1 MIKMNKKAILLIA
14 LAVITISFTFQS
26 QTTTNS
32 KKVKRPNVIVVITDD
47 QGYGDI
53 AAHGNKLIKT
63 PALDKFHGE
72 SVRLTDFHVGPTC
85 APSRSGLMTGRYA
98 NRVGVWH
105 TIGGVS
111 ILRKDE
117 LTMAQVFEQNGYET
131 GMFGKWH
138 LGDTYPAR
146 PQDKGFKY
154 SVAHGGGGVGQT
166 PDYWNNDYFDDT
178 YLKNGVPTKYEGYC
192 TDVWFDEA
200 IKYIEDKKDEP
211 FFCYISPNAPHL
223 PFNVPESYYNQYKDL
238 DIPEFQKVFY
248 GMITNIDDNFAKLQQ
263 KLKEL
268 KISDNTI
275 VIFMTDNGTAS
286 GYKKV
291 RGKLYGYNAGMK
303 GTKNSEYEGGH
314 RVPFLIS
321 YPDKNISGGKDVND
335 LTAHLDILPTLA
347 TLCNL
352 EMPEEKKKI
361 DGSDISSLLL
371 GTAKTIGREYL
382 ITDSQ
387 RVQSPIK
394 WRKSTVMS
402 NKMRLINGK
411 ELYDLSNDPGQE
423 NDLASQFPE
432 KVKKMRDHY
441 NEWWS
446 SVSAEFNQFPIITLG
461 SDNQNPIELTCHD
474 THVHDSKI
482 PWNQNFIREAK
493 KNPIGG
499 NFTVEFEQSGS
510 YKIELSRW
518 PFESGL
524 AINDAVEG
532 RKSTLSTESISDGRT
547 MNFKSGGVQI
557 GAWKQMLDIEKGAK
571 TLSFKGNF
579 TKGKT
584 NMSAWFRTDKNVDW
598 GAFYIRVTRV
608 SKEFASLE

>member
-1 MIKMNKKAILLIA
+1 MNKKIVLLIA
-14 LAVITISFTFQS
+14 LVGITLSCNSQS
-26 QTTTNS
+26 KTIS
-32 KKVKRPNVIVVITDD
+32 KKVKKPNVIIVITDD

-53 AAHGNKLIKT
+53 AAHGNTLVKT
-63 PALDKFHGE
+63 PALDKFHDE

-85 APSRSGLMTGRYA
+85 APSRSGLMTSRYA

-111 ILRKDE
+111 ILRGDE
-117 LTMAQVFEQNGYET
+117 VTMADVFNENGYET
-131 GMFGKWH
+131 AMFGKWH
-138 LGDTYPAR
+138 LGDTYPSR

-154 SVAHGGGGVGQT
+154 TITHGGGGVGQT

-178 YLKNGVPTKYEGYC
+178 YFKNGVPTKYKGYC

-200 IKYIEDKKDEP
+200 IKYIEEKKDEP
-211 FFCYISPNAPHL
+211 FFAYISTNAPHL
-223 PFNVPESYYNQYKDL
+223 PYNVPKEYYNKYKDL

-248 GMITNIDDNFAKLQQ
+248 GMITNVDDNFAKLQK

-268 KISDNTI
+268 KIADNTI

-291 RGKLYGYNAGMK
+291 GGKLYGFNGGMK

-314 RVPFLIS
+314 RVPFFIS
-321 YPDKNISGGKDVND
+321 YPGKNIEGGKDITE
-335 LTAHLDILPTLA
+335 LTAHLDILPTLT
-347 TLCNL
+347 TLCDL
-352 EMPEEKKKI
+352 ELPERQKEI

-371 GTAKTIGREYL
+371 GTKKTIGREYL

-402 NKMRLINGK
+402 DKMRLINGK
-411 ELYDLSNDPGQE
+411 ELYDISKDPGQE
-423 NDLASQFPE
+423 NDIAAQFPE
-432 KVKKMRDHY
+432 TVKKMRTHY

-446 SVSAEFNQFPIITLG
+446 SVSTEFNQFPEIILG

-474 THVHDSKI
+474 THIHESNL
-482 PWNQNFIREAK
+482 PWNQNYIREGA
-493 KNPIGG
+493 KNPKGG
-499 NFTVEFEQSGS
+499 FFTVNFEHSGS
-510 YKIELSRW
+510 YKIEISRW

-532 RKSTLSTESISDGRT
+532 RAATLSTEAISTGNALT
-547 MNFKSGGVQI
+547 FKSGVVKI
-557 GAWKQMLDIEKGAK
+557 GAWEQELPIPKGAK
-571 TLSFKGNF
+571 SLAFTGNF

-584 NMSAWFRTDKNVDW
+584 DLSAWFKNEENVDW
-598 GAFYIRVTRV
+598 GAYYIKVTRL
-608 SKEFASLE
+608 SKKFTLLE

>member
-1 MIKMNKKAILLIA
+1 MNRKIVLLIA
-14 LAVITISFTFQS
+14 LVGITISCTSNPKKIATS
-26 QTTTNS
+26 QE
-32 KKVKRPNVIVVITDD
+32 VKRPNVIIVITDD

-53 AAHGNKLIKT
+53 AAHGNTLVKT
-63 PALDKFHGE
+63 PALDKFHNE

-98 NRVGVWH
+98 DRVGVWH

-117 LTMAQVFEQNGYET
+117 VTMADVFNENGYET
-131 GMFGKWH
+131 AMFGKWH
-138 LGDTYPAR
+138 LGDTYPSR

-154 SVAHGGGGVGQT
+154 TVNHGGGGVGQT

-178 YLKNGVPTKYEGYC
+178 YLKNGVPTKYKGYC

-200 IKYIEDKKDEP
+200 IKYIEEKKDEP
-211 FFCYISPNAPHL
+211 FFAYISTNAPHL
-223 PFNVPESYYNQYKDL
+223 PYNVPEEYYNKYKDL

-248 GMITNIDDNFAKLQQ
+248 GMITNVDDNFAKLQK

-268 KISDNTI
+268 NIADNTI

-286 GYKKV
+286 GYKTV
-291 RGKLYGYNAGMK
+291 GGKLYGYNAGMK
-303 GTKNSEYEGGH
+303 GIKNSEYEGGH
-314 RVPFLIS
+314 RVPFFIS
-321 YPDKNISGGKDVND
+321 YPEKNIKGGKDINE

-352 EMPEEKKKI
+352 ELPKRQKEI

-394 WRKSTVMS
+394 WRKSAVMS
-402 NKMRLINGK
+402 NKMRLVNGT
-411 ELYDLSNDPGQE
+411 ELYDISKDPGQE
-423 NDLASQFPE
+423 NDIASQFPE
-432 KVKKMRDHY
+432 KVKKMRGHY

-446 SVSAEFNQFPIITLG
+446 SVSTEFNQFPIIILG

-482 PWNQNFIREAK
+482 PWNQNYIREAK
-493 KNPIGG
+493 KNPFGG
-499 NFTVEFEQSGS
+499 EFTVQFEQSGS
-510 YKIELSRW
+510 YSIELSRW
-518 PFESGL
+518 PFESDL

-532 RKSTLSTESISDGRT
+532 RKATLSTESLSDGRT
-547 MNFKSGGVQI
+547 MNFKSGGVRI
-557 GAWKQMLDIEKGAK
+557 GAWEKTLKVESGAK

-584 NMSAWFRTDKNVDW
+584 NMSAWFTNDENVDW
-598 GAFYIRVTRV
+598 GAFYIRVTRL
-608 SKEFASLE
+608 SDKFTLLE

>member
-1 MIKMNKKAILLIA
+1 MNKKIALLIA
-14 LAVITISFTFQS
+14 LAGITISCTSQS
-26 QTTTNS
+26 QTTTSAKKS
-32 KKVKRPNVIVVITDD
+32 KKPNVIIVITDD

-291 RGKLYGYNAGMK
+291 RGKLYGYNSGMK
-303 GTKNSEYEGGH
+303 GIKNSEYEGGH

-321 YPDKNISGGKDVND
+321 YPNKNISGGKDVND

-352 EMPEEKKKI
+352 EMPEEKKKM
-361 DGSDISSLLL
+361 DGWDISSLIL
-371 GTAKTIGREYL
+371 GDKETIGREYL

-387 RVQSPIK
+387 RVQAPIK

-441 NEWWS
+441 NEWWI
-446 SVSAEFNQFPIITLG
+446 SVSAEFNQFPIIILG

-584 NMSAWFRTDKNVDW
+584 NLSAWFTTDKNVDW